1 MGAVENKE
9 VVRKM
14 REAKGIDAILA
25 TMSDDVRWTLI
36 GTTKFSGTM
45 NGKQEIVEKLF
56 KPIFAQLET
65 PGSNVIDNI
74 IAEGDYVVVQQR
86 GTGRR
91 TKSGKDYNNTYCIVY
106 KVADGKIKEITE
118 YCDTELVTSAF
129 GR

>member
-1 MGAVENKE
+1 MGAAENKE
-9 VVRKM
+9 VVSKM

-106 KVADGKIKEITE
+106 KVGDGKIKEITE

>member
-1 MGAVENKE
+1 MGAAENKE
-9 VVRKM
+9 IVRKM
-14 REAKGIDAILA
+14 REAKGIEAILA
-25 TMSDDVRWTLI
+25 TMSDGVRWTLI
-36 GTTKFSGTM
+36 GTTRFSGTL

-86 GTGRR
+86 GTGRK

-129 GR
+129 GS

>member
-1 MGAVENKE
+1 MGAAENKE
-9 VVRKM
+9 VVRQM

-36 GTTKFSGTM
+36 GTTKFSGIL

-74 IAEGDYVVVQQR
+74 IAEGDYVVVQQH

-106 KVADGKIKEITE
+106 KVGDGKIKEITE

>member
-1 MGAVENKE
+1 MGAAENKE
-9 VVRKM
+9 VIRQM
-14 REAKGIDAILA
+14 REAKGLDAILA

-36 GTTKFSGTM
+36 GTTKFSGTL

-106 KVADGKIKEITE
+106 KITDGKIKEITE

>member
-1 MGAVENKE
+1 MGAAENKE

-129 GR
+129 AR

>member
-1 MGAVENKE
+1 MSAAENKE

-45 NGKQEIVEKLF
+45 NGKQEIIEKLF

-129 GR
+129 GH

>member
-1 MGAVENKE
+1 MGAAENKE
-9 VVRKM
+9 VVRQM
-14 REAKGIDAILA
+14 REAKGVDAMLA
-25 TMSDDVRWTLI
+25 TMSEDVRWTLI

-45 NGKQEIVEKLF
+45 NGKQEIVDKLF

-74 IAEGDYVVVQQR
+74 IAEGDYVAVQQH

-91 TKSGKDYNNTYCIVY
+91 TKSGRDYNNTYCIVY
-106 KVADGKIKEITE
+106 KVLEGKIKEITE

>member
-1 MGAVENKE
+1 MGVAENKE
-9 VVRKM
+9 VVRQM

-106 KVADGKIKEITE
+106 KVAGGKIKEITE